1 MNRKRLIPIVAVVV
15 VIGAVVAWLL
25 LRGGERAGT
34 LSASGTVEATEANLG
49 FNFAGQITS
58 IAVEEGD
65 KVKAGQVLAHLD
77 ATELDARLAA
87 AQAQAQAAQAVLR
100 ELERGARPEELAQA
114 RAAERAARQRYEDAK
129 RDMERAQRLFA
140 GGAISQESHDK
151 AQTAFDVAQAA
162 YDQAREQ
169 RQLVQAGPRPERIAA
184 QRALVRQAQAAVRQ
198 VDANLAHAVVEAPF
212 DGVVT
217 VKHREEG
224 ETVSPGLPVVTVMNP
239 GDRWIRI
246 YVPENQVGRVSIG
259 QKAVIRSDSYP
270 GREYDGVVTFIASQ
284 AEFTP
289 RNVQTP
295 QERVKLVYA
304 VKVRITGDARQDL
317 KPGLPADVTLAVGT

>member
-1 MNRKRLIPIVAVVV
+1 MNRKRLIPIVAVV

-25 LRGGERAGT
+25 LRGGQRAST
-34 LSASGTVEATEANLG
+34 LSASGTVEATEADLG

-58 IAVEEGD
+58 IAVQEGD
-65 KVKAGQVLAHLD
+65 KVKAGQVLARLD
-77 ATELDARLAA
+77 ATELDARRAA
-87 AQAQAQAAQAVLR
+87 AQAQAQAAQAMLR

-114 RAAERAARQRYEDAK
+114 QAAERAAQQRFEDAK
-129 RDMERAQRLFA
+129 RDYERAQRLVD
-140 GGAISQESHDK
+140 GGAISQEALDK

-162 YDQAREQ
+162 YDQARQQ
-169 RQLVQAGPRPERIAA
+169 RQLVQAGPRQERIAA
-184 QRALVRQAQAAVRQ
+184 QRAVLRQAQAAVRQ

-224 ETVSPGLPVVTVMNP
+224 ETVGPGLPVVTVMNP

-259 QKAVIRSDSYP
+259 QKAAIRSDSYP
-270 GREYDGVVTFIASQ
+270 DREYDGVVTFIASQ

-295 QERVKLVYA
+295 EERVKLVYA

-317 KPGLPADVTLAVGT
+317 KPGLPADVTLAVGS

>member
-1 MNRKRLIPIVAVVV
+1 MNRKRLIPIVAVV

-25 LRGGERAGT
+25 LRGGQRAST
-34 LSASGTVEATEANLG
+34 LSASGTVEATEADLG

-58 IAVEEGD
+58 IAVQEGD
-65 KVKAGQVLAHLD
+65 KVKAGQVLARLD
-77 ATELDARLAA
+77 ATELDARRAA
-87 AQAQAQAAQAVLR
+87 AQAQAQAAQAMLR

-114 RAAERAARQRYEDAK
+114 QAAERAARQRFEDAK
-129 RDMERAQRLFA
+129 RDYERAQRLVD
-140 GGAISQESHDK
+140 GGAISQEALDK

-162 YDQAREQ
+162 YDQARQQ

-184 QRALVRQAQAAVRQ
+184 QRAVLRQAQAAVRQ

-224 ETVSPGLPVVTVMNP
+224 ETVGPGLPVVTVMNP

-259 QKAVIRSDSYP
+259 QKAAIRSDSYP
-270 GREYDGVVTFIASQ
+270 DREYDGVVTFIASQ

-295 QERVKLVYA
+295 EERVKLVYA

-317 KPGLPADVTLAVGT
+317 KPGLPADVTLAVGS

>member
-1 MNRKRLIPIVAVVV
+1 MNRKRLIPVAIVVVVGAVVV
-15 VIGAVVAWLL
+15 WLL
-25 LRGGERAGT
+25 LRNGGQTGA
-34 LSASGTVEATEANLG
+34 LSASGTVEATEADLG
-49 FNFAGQITS
+49 FNYAGQITS

-65 KVKAGQVLAHLD
+65 AVKAGQVLARLD
-77 ATELDARLAA
+77 AKELDARRAA
-87 AQAQAQAAQAVLR
+87 AQAQAQAAEAMLR

-114 RAAERAARQRYEDAK
+114 QAAERAAQQRYADAK
-129 RDMERAQRLFA
+129 RDLERAQRLFD
-140 GGAISQESHDK
+140 GGAISQEAHDK

-184 QRALVRQAQAAVRQ
+184 QRAVLRQAQAAVRQ

-239 GDRWIRI
+239 ADRWIRI

-270 GREYDGVVTFIASQ
+270 DREYDGVVTFIASQ

-295 QERVKLVYA
+295 EERVKLVYA

-317 KPGLPADVTLAVGT
+317 KPGLPADVTLAVGS

>member
-1 MNRKRLIPIVAVVV
+1 MNRKRLIPVLLVV
-15 VIGAVVAWLL
+15 VIGGVVAWLL
-25 LRGGERAGT
+25 LRGGARAGT
-34 LSASGTVEATEANLG
+34 LTASGTVEATEADLG

-58 IAVEEGD
+58 IAVQEGD
-65 KVKAGQVLAHLD
+65 AVKAGEVLARLD
-77 ATELDARLAA
+77 ASELDARQAA
-87 AQAQAQAAQAVLR
+87 AQAQAQAAEAVLR

-114 RAAERAARQRYEDAK
+114 QAAERAAQQRYEDAK
-129 RDMERAQRLFA
+129 RDVDRAQRLFA
-140 GGAISQESHDK
+140 GGAISQEAHDK

-184 QRALVRQAQAAVRQ
+184 QRAIVRQAEAAVRQ

-217 VKHREEG
+217 VKHREAG

-246 YVPENQVGRVSIG
+246 YVPENEIGRVSLG
-259 QKAVIRSDSYP
+259 QKAVIHSDSYP
-270 GREYDGVVTFIASQ
+270 DRQYDGLVTFIASE

-295 QERVKLVYA
+295 EERVKLVYA
-304 VKVRITGDARQDL
+304 VKVRVTGDARQDL
-317 KPGLPADVTLAVGT
+317 KPGLPADVTLDVGS

>member
-1 MNRKRLIPIVAVVV
+1 MNRKRLIPIAVVLV
-15 VIGAVVAWLL
+15 VGGVVAWLL
-25 LRGGERAGT
+25 LRGGQRSGALT
-34 LSASGTVEATEANLG
+34 ASGTVEATEADLG
-49 FNFAGQITS
+49 FNLAGRIAS
-58 IAVEEGD
+58 IAVQEGD
-65 KVKAGQVLAHLD
+65 AVKAGQQ
-77 ATELDARLAA
+77 LAA
-87 AQAQAQAAQAVLR
+87 LDTSELEARRAAAEAQAQAAQAVLQ

-114 RAAERAARQRYEDAK
+114 KAAERAAQQRFTEAT
-129 RDMERAQRLFA
+129 RDLQRANRLFD
-140 GGAISQESHDK
+140 GGAISQEAHDR
-151 AQTAFDVAQAA
+151 AQTAFDVAQSA

-184 QRALVRQAQAAVRQ
+184 QRAVLRQARAAVRQ

-239 GDRWIRI
+239 SDRWIRI

-270 GREYDGVVTFIASQ
+270 DREYDGVVTFIASQ

-295 QERVKLVYA
+295 EERVKLVYA

-317 KPGLPADVTLAVGT
+317 KPGLPADVTLSVGS

>member
-1 MNRKRLIPIVAVVV
+1 MNRKRLIPIVAVV

-25 LRGGERAGT
+25 LRGGQRAST
-34 LSASGTVEATEANLG
+34 LSASGTVEATEADLG

-58 IAVEEGD
+58 IAVQEGD
-65 KVKAGQVLAHLD
+65 KVKAGQVLARLD
-77 ATELDARLAA
+77 ATELDARRAA
-87 AQAQAQAAQAVLR
+87 AQAQAQAAQAMLR

-114 RAAERAARQRYEDAK
+114 QAAERAARQRFEDAK
-129 RDMERAQRLFA
+129 RDYERAQRLVD
-140 GGAISQESHDK
+140 GGAISQEALDK

-162 YDQAREQ
+162 YDQARQQ
-169 RQLVQAGPRPERIAA
+169 RQLVEAGPRPERIAA
-184 QRALVRQAQAAVRQ
+184 QRAVLRQAQAAVRQ

-224 ETVSPGLPVVTVMNP
+224 ETVGPGLPVVTVMNP

-259 QKAVIRSDSYP
+259 QKAAIRSDSYP
-270 GREYDGVVTFIASQ
+270 DREYDGVVTFIASQ

-295 QERVKLVYA
+295 EERVKLVYA

-317 KPGLPADVTLAVGT
+317 KPGLPADVTLAVGS